1 MKRRLLFLLLILLPA
16 VLAADTTR
24 YTILLSGNKAGSQI
38 VETAPSGELHITY
51 EFNDRGRGPKLDT
64 RMTLDSGGI
73 PILVDTTGNDYLKAP
88 VTEHFQQEDGK
99 ASWKNVGEQGE
110 KAVQAPAY
118 YLSFS
123 GVPQDLGLLAQALL
137 KAPGQKLALLPDGE
151 CAMEK
156 VSERTVAGG
165 DKSRKVI
172 QYVIT
177 GLDFIPTQLWLDDG
191 NRFFASG
198 SSWFG
203 VVEEGWESALPELIK
218 VQDAYLAQRAAQT
231 AKALAKRP
239 ESRVLFR
246 SANVFD
252 SEKGVTHEGW
262 SVLVA
267 GNRIVKAGPDVLVSG
282 DPSAQ
287 VIDATGMTLLPGLWD
302 MHVHLGDSDGPLHLA
317 AGITS
322 VRDLANDTDKVMQ
335 LRKDY
340 DGFTALGPRVLLA
353 GIIDGPGP
361 YQGPTKILADNE
373 KDARAF
379 VDRYAELGYVQIK
392 IYSSLKPEL
401 VPPIIDEAHKKGLRV
416 SGHIPAYMTAE
427 QGVKLGMDEIQ
438 HENFLI
444 LNFLPDVKDTRTP
457 ARFTAVAEHAAELDF
472 KSQKV
477 LDFIQLLKD
486 HNTVLDPTVNVFE
499 TMFTDR
505 PGTMAAGFAPM
516 ADRLPPQVRRGF
528 LGGGLPVP
536 EGMDQRYRD
545 SFKAMLAFLKQL
557 YDAGL
562 TIVAGTDSLA
572 GFAYQRELELYVQAG
587 IPPSEVLRIATI
599 VPARVMKRDAE
610 LGSVK
615 AGKLA
620 DLVLVEGDP
629 SKNIS
634 DIRKVRWVM
643 KDGVLLKAADL
654 CASVGVRP

>member
-1 MKRRLLFLLLILLPA
+1 MKRPLFFLILILLPT
-16 VLAADTTR
+16 LLTADTTR
-24 YTILLSGNKAGSQI
+24 YTILLGGNKAGSQI
-38 VETAPSGELHITY
+38 VEATGSELHITY
-51 EFNDRGRGPKLDT
+51 EFNDRGRGPKLDI
-64 RMTLDSGGI
+64 RMTLDSAGI
-73 PILVDTTGNDYLKAP
+73 PILVDISGNDYLKAP
-88 VTEHFQQEDGK
+88 VMEHFQQEDGK

-110 KAVQAPAY
+110 KLVQEPAY

-123 GVPQDLGLLAQALL
+123 GAPQDLGLLAQALL
-137 KAPGQKLALLPDGE
+137 KAPNQKLPLLPEGE
-151 CAMEK
+151 AAMERI
-156 VSERTVAGG
+156 SERTIAAGE
-165 DKSRKVI
+165 KSRKVI
-172 QYVIT
+172 QYVVT
-177 GLDFIPTQLWLDDG
+177 GLDFVPTQLWLDDG
-191 NRFFASG
+191 GRFFGSG
-198 SSWFG
+198 SAWFG
-203 VVEEGWESALPELIK
+203 VVEEGWESALPELVK
-218 VQDAYLAQRAAQT
+218 VQDEYLAKRASQT
-231 AKALAKRP
+231 AKTLAKRP
-239 ESRVLFR
+239 EKRILFR
-246 SANVFD
+246 NANVFD
-252 SEKGVTHEGW
+252 SEKGVSHPGW

-267 GNRIVKAGPDVLVSG
+267 GNRIVKAGPDELVSG
-282 DPSAQ
+282 DPAAQ
-287 VIDATGMTLLPGLWD
+287 VIDATGMSLLPGLWD

-317 AGITS
+317 AGVTS
-322 VRDLANDTDKVMQ
+322 VRDLANDIDKVMQ
-335 LRKDY
+335 LRKNY
-340 DGFTALGPRVLLA
+340 DDFSALGPRVLLA

-416 SGHIPAYMTAE
+416 SGHIPAFMTAE

-472 KSQKV
+472 KSQNV
-477 LDFIQLLKD
+477 LDFIRLLKD

-499 TMFTDR
+499 GMFTDR

-516 ADRLPPQVRRGF
+516 VDRLPPQVRRGF

-557 YDAGL
+557 YDSAL

-599 VPARVMKRDAE
+599 VPARVMKRDAD

-629 SKNIS
+629 SRNIS